1 MISVNIR
8 KPELLSMITETRLS
22 RYYYINLT
30 FAAEIRHSSLW
41 QQSTTFLG
49 HREAIRIKRPPQF
62 VMANDHNT

>member
-1 MISVNIR
+1 
-8 KPELLSMITETRLS
+8 MITETRLS
-22 RYYYINLT
+22 RYYDINLT